1 MPYISCNSSVFNVS
15 DKEAFF
21 LELLKEKINNSYAP
35 AKLNYSVKDLISY
48 YLSYEESFIQA
59 IHSKLDNFN
68 PLENEDKLKEFET
81 LAGYPVTKYLSIK
94 TDGKYAMYNVH
105 NKFFNV
111 LFSYFFMNPIGFR
124 KIAKDNLKD
133 NSILTSI
140 IDVIK
145 DKRILSLIYPNGYD
159 RITVYDFLKRFS
171 FTVYENDGLKDIEG
185 IGPVSLAKIN
195 QALTDFGYPLLFGND
210 LYSLNKNIGYSY
222 GLEKLL
228 LLTKSDL
235 EKLGFSQSMIEKLSF
250 TKYINNRKTI
260 EQTTNSSVKITEPD
274 IIQKLAKDTAKRIA
288 EKQISQS
295 NQPKEVKAEEKQP
308 VQNDKY
314 LELISK
320 MPKSIIKNMII
331 KEFKSNLK
339 LLLDLGKK
347 DPQILLDYAE
357 CIPFKRYQKM
367 EDIPQVMAI
376 IRIQPKL
383 IRKLETRMITLIQSN
398 LNQIVFSPTLT
409 KGEQSSLNAYVNKKL
424 DEYYAKVINKGI
436 KPKTKNR

>member
-1 MPYISCNSSVFNVS
+1 MPYISCNSRVFNAS

-35 AKLNYSVKDLISY
+35 AKLNYSVEDLISY

-68 PLENEDKLKEFET
+68 PLGNEDKLKEFET

-94 TDGKYAMYNVH
+94 TDSKYAMYNTH
-105 NKFFNV
+105 NTFFNV
-111 LFSYFFMNPIGFR
+111 LFSYYFMEPFTFK

-133 NSILTSI
+133 QSVLTPI
-140 IDVIK
+140 KNVIN

-159 RITVYDFLKRFS
+159 KVTVYDFLKKYSFS
-171 FTVYENDGLKDIEG
+171 LNLENDLKSIEG
-185 IGPVSLAKIN
+185 IGPVSFAKIEQSLSN
-195 QALTDFGYPLLFGND
+195 FGFPLMMYQAYALIRLQPSVLDKILLSTTEELESFGINPD
-210 LYSLNKNIGYSY
+210 V
-222 GLEKLL
+222 
-228 LLTKSDL
+228 
-235 EKLGFSQSMIEKLSF
+235 IEELKR
-250 TKYINNRKTI
+250 TNYINNRKTI

-274 IIQKLAKDTAKRIA
+274 IIEKLAKDTAKHIA
-288 EKQISQS
+288 ERQTAQS
-295 NQPKEVKAEEKQP
+295 NQSKEVKAEEKQP

-320 MPKSIIKNMII
+320 MPKSIIKSMII
-331 KEFKSNLK
+331 KEFKYNLK

-367 EDIPQVMAI
+367 EDIPQVMTI

-398 LNQIVFSPTLT
+398 LNPIVFSPTLT
-409 KGEQSSLNAYVNKKL
+409 KGEQASLNAYVNKKL
-424 DEYYAKVINKGI
+424 DEYYAKAINKGI
-436 KPKTKNR
+436 KSKTKNR